1 MWQHG
6 IWQSA
11 GQTGQLEET
20 HGDAVIV
27 RNNTHKAGLDL
38 EVCAVTHRYLG
49 GSPVDPSFAIGVD
62 VEQDQTLHQV
72 REDQLREDEAETNVR
87 L

>member
-1 MWQHG
+1 MAARYLAERW
-6 IWQSA
+6 SDRTA
-11 GQTGQLEET
+11 GRNTWGRF
-20 HGDAVIV
+20 IV

-72 REDQLREDEAETNVR
+72 WEDQLREDEAETNVR